1 MTLQDAVYK
10 VEQFLNVEQ
19 YQLSRT
25 AHYKCTGERDLSLAG
40 SLVTTR
46 DHIMVTT
53 HSCELTHRICNKV
66 ILIVF

>member
-53 HSCELTHRICNKV
+53 LA
-66 ILIVF
+66 

>member
-40 SLVTTR
+40 SLVT
-46 DHIMVTT
+46 I